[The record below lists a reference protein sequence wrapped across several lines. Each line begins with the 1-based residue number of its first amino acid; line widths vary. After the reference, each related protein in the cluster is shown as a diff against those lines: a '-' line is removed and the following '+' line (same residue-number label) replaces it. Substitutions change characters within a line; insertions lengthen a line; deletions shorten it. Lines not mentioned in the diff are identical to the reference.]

1 MEGGNM
7 NTTDK
12 RVNKRTSEI
21 RYMLNRLYPKNQL
34 IISSIIDS
42 MLYCQQCEK
51 EDKNSTEV
59 YQFVSMT

>member
-1 MEGGNM
+1 M

-21 RYMLNRLYPKNQL
+21 RYMLNRLYPKDQL
-34 IISSIIDS
+34 LISSIIDS

>member
-1 MEGGNM
+1 MEGRNM

-21 RYMLNRLYPKNQL
+21 RYMLNRLYPKDQL
-34 IISSIIDS
+34 LISSIIDS

>member
-1 MEGGNM
+1 M

-59 YQFVSMT
+59 CQFVSMT

>member
-1 MEGGNM
+1 M